1 MEDFYY
7 IFLDSCHARIDY
19 MPAYI
24 SQIPNPFRHAK
35 YHSMYV
41 LGDLVL
47 FCFLL
52 LLFVLIFLNVGIFF
66 QHSILVSE
74 MH

>member
-1 MEDFYY
+1 MGDFYY
-7 IFLDSCHARIDY
+7 ISSDLCHVRVDQ

-24 SQIPNPFRHAK
+24 SQIPNPFRYAK
-35 YHSMYV
+35 YHSGYV

-52 LLFVLIFLNVGIFF
+52 FVLIFF
-66 QHSILVSE
+66 
-74 MH
+74 